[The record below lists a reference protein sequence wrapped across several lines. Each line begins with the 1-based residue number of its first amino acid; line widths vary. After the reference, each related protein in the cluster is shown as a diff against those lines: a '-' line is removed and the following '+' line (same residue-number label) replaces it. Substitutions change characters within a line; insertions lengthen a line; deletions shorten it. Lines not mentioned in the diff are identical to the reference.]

1 MEGLSALEKEAP
13 ESSLAPSTV
22 QGYSGRSAARRGPS
36 LHHGDI
42 LVSRTVRNKFLLF
55 ISHSASGISFQN
67 HPKKAE
73 SKLPLASRHP
83 PPVLIASLFS
93 LMRDKKE
100 LLLFGLCLSLSVIQC
115 PLSLPFS
122 PSGDMWPLHNAL
134 NFTRLICAS

>member
-55 ISHSASGISFQN
+55 INYPISGILLEWTKQSEWTKTNLYAQM
-67 HPKKAE
+67 
-73 SKLPLASRHP
+73 KLGH
-83 PPVLIASLFS
+83 
-93 LMRDKKE
+93 
-100 LLLFGLCLSLSVIQC
+100 
-115 PLSLPFS
+115 
-122 PSGDMWPLHNAL
+122 
-134 NFTRLICAS
+134 

>member
-55 ISHSASGISFQN
+55 
-67 HPKKAE
+67 K
-73 SKLPLASRHP
+73 P
-83 PPVLIASLFS
+83 PSLRYF
-93 LMRDKKE
+93 
-100 LLLFGLCLSLSVIQC
+100 VIV
-115 PLSLPFS
+115 
-122 PSGDMWPLHNAL
+122 AL
-134 NFTRLICAS
+134 TD